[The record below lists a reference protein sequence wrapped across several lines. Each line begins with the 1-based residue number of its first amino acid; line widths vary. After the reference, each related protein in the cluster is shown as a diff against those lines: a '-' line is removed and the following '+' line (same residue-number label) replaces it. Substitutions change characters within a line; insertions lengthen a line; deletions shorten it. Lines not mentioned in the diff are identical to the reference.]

1 MMPWNR
7 PATPHNGEAMNDVEM
22 KQRLTADL
30 DRRLD
35 DVARRLD
42 GAVTRAGIVIPTA
55 IVIAALPHAGDSWI
69 RSGFLLATF
78 FLAGLVILYRDG
90 PQVPVRRLALRAA
103 EYSHETLDVELY
115 ETKLKILDHEEAAM
129 NRRAL
134 QLTLAYGA
142 LIASVIFIV
151 LPPVTP

>member
-1 MMPWNR
+1 
-7 PATPHNGEAMNDVEM
+7 MNDVEM

-90 PQVPVRRLALRAA
+90 PQVPVRRLARRANSRTDSPSTRASLRISANT
-103 EYSHETLDVELY
+103 STLDLILASSSNHTD
-115 ETKLKILDHEEAAM
+115 ETTFKWGQIKPSQP
-129 NRRAL
+129 RRQVAKWG
-134 QLTLAYGA
+134 Q
-142 LIASVIFIV
+142 I
-151 LPPVTP
+151 

>member
-7 PATPHNGEAMNDVEM
+7 PATPHNGEAMNDALM

-55 IVIAALPHAGDSWI
+55 IVIAALPHSGDSWI
-69 RSGFLLATF
+69 RSGFLIATF

-90 PQVPVRRLALRAA
+90 PQVPVRRLALRAT
-103 EYSHETLDVELY
+103 EYTHETLDVELY

-142 LIASVIFIV
+142 LIASGVFNV
-151 LPPVTP
+151 LPPVAP